1 MRTKYS
7 RDGMAAHQ
15 HESFLLQH
23 SLESLK
29 EISRE
34 WKSGS
39 ERALSKLA
47 KLFSLKLARE
57 RLEVV

>member
-1 MRTKYS
+1 
-7 RDGMAAHQ
+7 
-15 HESFLLQH
+15 LQH